1 MRTDASKPPTL
12 AQRAFEVPLASWDL
26 PSSQSARWTSRR
38 KAKVVEAV
46 HGGLLVLEQAC
57 EKYALTREEFRA
69 WERALKQS
77 GLSGLKA
84 GAVQRFKRHKLH
96 PSHHR
101 H

>member
-1 MRTDASKPPTL
+1 MRTDARKLPTPVE
-12 AQRAFEVPLASWDL
+12 RPSEMPLAFYDL
-26 PSSQSARWTSRR
+26 PSSETTRWTSRR

-46 HGGLLVLEQAC
+46 HGGWLVLDRAC
-57 EKYALTREEFRA
+57 ETYALTREEFRA

-84 GAVQRFKRHKLH
+84 GAVRRFKRHR
-96 PSHHR
+96 PSTLDHR

>member
-1 MRTDASKPPTL
+1 MRTNVRKLPTMV
-12 AQRAFEVPLASWDL
+12 EGSNDMGLASWDL

-46 HGGLLVLEQAC
+46 HGGLLVLERAC
-57 EKYALTREEFRA
+57 EKYALTREEFRS

-77 GLSGLKA
+77 GLPGLKA
-84 GAVQRFKRHKLH
+84 GSVQRLKRY
-96 PSHHR
+96 PSYHR